1 MTHNGY
7 GFVQA
12 GLSVFR
18 LPVTEAKL
26 LIKSSLFILLSNL

>member
-1 MTHNGY
+1 MTANGY

-12 GLSVFR
+12 GLSAFR

-26 LIKSSLFILLSNL
+26 LTKCSLFILLPNL